1 MFCHILIEQICV
13 TLSKYYIFNL
23 ALTFLNKCN
32 QVFDRITVKN
42 IHSVDVIIIFC
53 RMVDKT
59 QPTNQNRLSSL
70 TLSPT
75 QSDWLKSPSEDEFG
89 RQNLSK
95 KASKWAESFL
105 LEATGRWMVTR
116 PQLKASVTP
125 SNLLTLIPMLVR
137 SLPANMSKCKI
148 MLLYNG
154 KYHCTA
160 DIPFYR

>member
-1 MFCHILIEQICV
+1 MTSLKYFGFEMFCHILLEQICV

-75 QSDWLKSPSEDEFG
+75 QSD
-89 RQNLSK
+89 
-95 KASKWAESFL
+95 
-105 LEATGRWMVTR
+105 
-116 PQLKASVTP
+116 
-125 SNLLTLIPMLVR
+125 
-137 SLPANMSKCKI
+137 
-148 MLLYNG
+148 
-154 KYHCTA
+154 
-160 DIPFYR
+160 